1 LELLL
6 SGQLFFSALVTGAV
20 YVLIGLGLNLVFGT
34 MRLLNIAH
42 GEMAMIG
49 AYLTYWLFT
58 VFGVSPLIS
67 MPLAAALTA
76 ALGAA
81 VYKGIFR
88 NLLASNLTLVRLEA
102 NSLLVFLGISII
114 LQNSATLLFTGSP
127 RAYQY
132 MDTILHIGGVAVTQ
146 NRLLVLIVAAVIAML
161 ITLFLRF
168 NIYGL
173 AINAFIQNR
182 QAAMMMGVNVQG
194 MQLIAFCVGF
204 GSAGLAGALLS
215 MLEQISPYTGFSFT
229 IIAFVMVILGGLGNI
244 LGGMVAGLLLGILET
259 YGVAFTSPSFQLVLI
274 YGVFVLVLIFRPEG
288 LAGMRRR
295 L

>member
-49 AYLTYWLFT
+49 AYLAYWLFALW
-58 VFGVSPLIS
+58 GVSPLVS
-67 MPLAAALTA
+67 MLLAAAVTA
-76 ALGAA
+76 AFGAA

-88 NLLASNLTLVRLEA
+88 GLLASNMTLVRLEA
-102 NSLLVFLGISII
+102 NSLLVFLGITII
-114 LQNSATLLFTGSP
+114 LQNAAILIFTGSP

-132 MDTILHIGGVAVTQ
+132 MDTMLRVGGVTLTQ
-146 NRLLVLIVAAVIAML
+146 NRLFVLIVAAVIGVL
-161 ITLFLRF
+161 VTLFLRF

-182 QAAMMMGVNVQG
+182 DAAMMMGVNVDKI
-194 MQLIAFCVGF
+194 QLMAFCVGF

-215 MLEQISPYTGFSFT
+215 MLEPVSPYMGFSFT
-229 IIAFVMVILGGLGNI
+229 IIAFVMVILGGLGNVF
-244 LGGMVAGLLLGILET
+244 GGMVAGLLLGILET

-274 YGVFVLVLIFRPEG
+274 YGVFVLVLVFRPEG
-288 LAGMRRR
+288 LASVGRR

>member
-1 LELLL
+1 MELLL
-6 SGQLFFSALVTGAV
+6 SGQLLFSALVTGAV

-49 AYLTYWLFT
+49 AYLAYWLFT
-58 VFGVSPLIS
+58 LWGVSPLLS
-67 MPLAAALTA
+67 MILAAAVTA
-76 ALGAA
+76 AFGAA
-81 VYKGIFR
+81 VYKGVFR
-88 NLLASNLTLVRLEA
+88 GLLASNMTLVRLEA

-114 LQNSATLLFTGSP
+114 LQNAAILLFTGSP

-132 MDTILHIGGVAVTQ
+132 MDSMLHVGGVTLTQ
-146 NRLLVLIVAAVIAML
+146 NRLVVLIIAAVVGAAVS
-161 ITLFLRF
+161 LFLRF

-173 AINAFIQNR
+173 ALNAFIQNR
-182 QAAMMMGVNVQG
+182 QAAMMMGVNVDKI
-194 MQLIAFCVGF
+194 QLLAFCIGF

-215 MLEQISPYTGFSFT
+215 MLEQVSPYMGFSFT

-244 LGGMVAGLLLGILET
+244 FGGMLAGLLLGILET

-274 YGVFVLVLIFRPEG
+274 YGVFVLVLVIRPEG
-288 LAGMRRR
+288 LTSLGKR